1 MTSNSCVAL
10 SSDHI
15 DRFGHVT
22 YCTRPNKNS
31 TLEAMLNSGM
41 ETMHNHQGTLRLF
54 LPPEVQE
61 EKVIQWFYGIDR
73 HKKISAISV
82 APLFWLLFYPA

>member
-1 MTSNSCVAL
+1 VWRYQAITLIGLVRSPLHSYQQ
-10 SSDHI
+10 D
-15 DRFGHVT
+15 
-22 YCTRPNKNS
+22 S

-61 EKVIQWFYGIDR
+61 EKVIQWFHGIDR